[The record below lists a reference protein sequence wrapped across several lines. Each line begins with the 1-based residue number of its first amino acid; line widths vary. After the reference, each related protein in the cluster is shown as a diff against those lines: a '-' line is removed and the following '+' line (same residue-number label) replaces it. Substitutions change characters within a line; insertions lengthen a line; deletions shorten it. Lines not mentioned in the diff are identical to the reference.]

1 MTLIELLNGYDGE
14 GLTATE
20 QAVYFNLCLIWNKL
34 RRPNW
39 FAVSRAELMRKAG
52 IKDHK
57 TIDKARQSLES
68 KRYISTQNTGAR
80 KPRQYHIEPP
90 PAKGINPLVTK
101 GNNPLAKG
109 INPLANEPLGEIIP
123 QNKGDES
130 PRLGELFPPSQST
143 EYLQSD
149 NTCLKD
155 NLSPK
160 KIDSSRAVK
169 IQSSNLNS
177 IEVQATE
184 NCPTTIPSGI
194 PQKVLDFYQ
203 QEIRPICSPFELE
216 KLTDDV
222 EHYGG
227 DAVVKAIERAVIR
240 NKRNLGY
247 VESILKHWESDGY
260 DNGKGDRYKHDNM
273 AGHSNQGES
282 ADEWADRL
290 AREYNFDG

>member
-1 MTLIELLNGYDGE
+1 MTLIELLNEYKQASVGN
-14 GLTATE
+14 LSLAE
-20 QAVYFNLCLIWNKL
+20 QAVYFRLVLIWNGL
-34 RRPNW
+34 RRPEW
-39 FAVSRAELMRKAG
+39 FSVSDGQLMREAG
-52 IKDHK
+52 AGSHH
-57 TIDKARQSLES
+57 TISKARRKLEEAGFIVT
-68 KRYISTQNTGAR
+68 KRKGNGHALMFHMCDPTTAENAYPTTAENAEG
-80 KPRQYHIEPP
+80 KNEPRQKMPTYHG
-90 PAKGINPLVTK
+90 KNCRG
-101 GNNPLAKG
+101 GR
-109 INPLANEPLGEIIP
+109 
-123 QNKGDES
+123 QNL
-130 PRLGELFPPSQST
+130 PTSQST

-149 NTCLKD
+149 NTYTGE

-160 KIDSSRAVK
+160 KIKSSSRSVK

-177 IEVQATE
+177 IGVQEAE
-184 NCPTTIPSGI
+184 NRPTTTPSGI

-203 QEIRPICSPFELE
+203 QEIRPVCSPFELE

-227 DAVVKAIERAVIR
+227 DVVVKAIERAVIR

-247 VESILKHWESDGY
+247 VESILKHWELDGY